1 MAKAFVVVESNPDY
15 EIIYFFKK
23 EADAKNKLRDLE
35 FEAEEEESDSE
46 FFLDSFNWSSDYVYG
61 TLGGYAPEYGDAPE
75 SYWEE
80 LKTEVESEELS
91 GAVINLKKAVS
102 VKLYGGTDID
112 IEPANAEEF
121 SYSYGEIYEKSL
133 VPTSFSKFVGEGKTV
148 TLKRQYTEKH
158 PAVTA
163 GQHAK
168 IRNKVLEA
176 IADGTLTKEEFTR
189 IVSEV
194 SDNSSQWARR
204 NKKYFTVS
212 EDGGISL
219 SSFGKKI
226 LDSIKMYEGRKFV
239 AAATKAKQ
247 EGKEEFD
254 FEGKTFPVTVKD
266 TPKIEETF
274 IHESFASFVAATT
287 MVAEAFKSTK
297 LANLFAMG
305 ENTYSKKDL
314 AKAFYNRAQIQLD
327 QIQDYDLIEVTP
339 DAAYKAKGGAK
350 FVFYISDVEKENPYA
365 PYDTMQRNKVVPGGG
380 YLLGITDA
388 DNNFYGTEWARGLR
402 GQPAT
407 RTLKRIEGKPGT
419 DSVGINKTYKGY
431 DATGLYNAKR
441 ISEVADRAIILDM
454 DLLRQRYSTANIKAE
469 RAAAKQGATAF
480 KTDKEFKDANMAR
493 YNQILTAKAMELP
506 LDKIVLDAIDTL
518 STHIKDAVAAG
529 KMSKYNELLIGTDNK
544 GRDVKVSDAANLMR
558 NILDDYSRYCNY
570 LSSAEEEAKRY
581 GSNISDNY
589 YKREAAN
596 YAKNVT
602 DRIAKIENKNYAW

>member
-1 MAKAFVVVESNPDY
+1 MAKAFVVTEVNPDY
-15 EIIYFFKK
+15 EVLYFFKK
-23 EADAKNKLRDLE
+23 EVDAKNKLQDLK

-46 FFLDSFNWSSDYVYG
+46 FDLDSFNWKSDYVYC
-61 TLGGYAPEYGDAPE
+61 TMGGYAPEYGDAPE

-80 LKTEVESEELS
+80 LKAEVEEEELS
-91 GAVINLKKAVS
+91 GAVINLKKAGS
-102 VKLYGGTDID
+102 AKFYAGTDID
-112 IEPANAEEF
+112 IEPASAEVF
-121 SYSYGEIYEKSL
+121 SYSNGEVYEKSL

-168 IRNKVLEA
+168 IRNRVLEA
-176 IADGTLTKEEFTR
+176 IADGTLTKEEFER

-226 LDSIKMYEGRKFV
+226 LNSIKMYEGRKFV
-239 AAATKAKQ
+239 AAASKAKQ

-254 FEGKTFPVTVKD
+254 FEGKTFPVTVKE
-266 TPKIEETF
+266 TPKVEETF
-274 IHESFASFVAATT
+274 VYESFASFVAST
-287 MVAEAFKSTK
+287 MIAEAFKSTK

-314 AKAFYNRAQIQLD
+314 AKAFYSRAQIQLD
-327 QIQDYDLIEVTP
+327 QIQDFDLIEVTP

-570 LSSAEEEAKRY
+570 LSTAEEETKRY
-581 GSNISDNY
+581 GSNISDSY